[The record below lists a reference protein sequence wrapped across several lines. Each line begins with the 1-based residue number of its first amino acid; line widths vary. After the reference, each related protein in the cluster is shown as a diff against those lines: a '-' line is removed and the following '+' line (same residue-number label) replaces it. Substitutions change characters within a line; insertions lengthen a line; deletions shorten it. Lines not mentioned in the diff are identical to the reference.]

1 VKSAALTVSKSSA
14 GADLAMAPAARCVSA
29 LEGHE
34 LWAATYDQAPNP
46 MLALEERT
54 LERML
59 PALAGKAVLDIACG
73 TGRWLR
79 KLRQRGARVS
89 LGMDLSYAMLR
100 QASRQGQ
107 LEGML
112 VRGDACAL
120 PYRSGVA
127 DLVVS
132 SFAVG
137 YIDDLRGF
145 ADELARVARPGSE
158 VFISDFHPSNHS
170 RGWRRSFRSGEEILE
185 IRSYARPVAQ
195 ICEAFGTHGLRLEAR
210 IEACFD
216 EPEKALFVRSGKG
229 RFFETARSEPAIFVC
244 RFRRQPVEALKES
257 SL

>member
-1 VKSAALTVSKSSA
+1 MKSAAPAISRTSPS
-14 GADLAMAPAARCVSA
+14 ADLPLAPVVRCVSA

-54 LERML
+54 LESML
-59 PALAGKAVLDIACG
+59 PVLPGKVVLDIACG

-100 QASRQGQ
+100 QATNGGE

-120 PYRSGVA
+120 PYRSDIA

-137 YIDDLRGF
+137 YVDDLRAF
-145 ADELARVARPGSE
+145 AGELARVVRPGGE

-170 RGWRRSFRSGEEILE
+170 RGWRRSFRSGEEVMEIL
-185 IRSYARPVAQ
+185 SFARPVAQ
-195 ICEAFGTHGLRLEAR
+195 ICEAFEAHGLRLETC

-216 EPEKALFVRSGKG
+216 EPERALFDRSGKG
-229 RFFETARSEPAIFVC
+229 DFFETARSEPAIFVC
-244 RFRRQPVEALKES
+244 RFRRQPKEP